1 MLKLGAW
8 TQRDVV
14 LRRGLSTWLQR
25 RRVTSAVAYTG
36 DREVLEELREG
47 NNS

>member
-8 TQRDVV
+8 PQGDVV
-14 LRRGLSTWLQR
+14 LRRGLSAWLQR
-25 RRVTSAVAYTG
+25 RRVTSAAAYAG
-36 DREVLEELREG
+36 YREVLEELREG